1 MNEPKTIKRY
11 NQRVRSMKKRG
22 QAEIVVIVVAI
33 VFLGVASY
41 YGTQSIDRNI
51 NYVGDLRTHNVYFTS
66 NCLEQI
72 QNIPKSDRVA
82 FGSLQ
87 DAVNQNFNFISECS

>member
-1 MNEPKTIKRY
+1 MINSIIKS
-11 NQRVRSMKKRG
+11 SMKKRG
-22 QAEIVVIVVAI
+22 QVEIIVIVV
-33 VFLGVASY
+33 FLGVVAVASY
-41 YGTQSIDRNI
+41 YGANSIDKNI
-51 NYVGDLRTHNVYFTS
+51 NYIGDLRTHNVYLTS
-66 NCLEQI
+66 NCLDQI